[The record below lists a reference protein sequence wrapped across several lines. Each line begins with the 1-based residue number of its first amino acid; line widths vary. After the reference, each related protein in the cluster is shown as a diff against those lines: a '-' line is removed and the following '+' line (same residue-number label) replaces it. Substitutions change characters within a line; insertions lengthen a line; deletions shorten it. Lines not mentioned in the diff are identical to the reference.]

1 MKNLLLVILSVL
13 FLTSCGNTP
22 TVTKNEDQTL
32 SAVNDIIN
40 PINYNIVDGGETDT
54 FSLVKIDS
62 VVLIKNRPVVNYT
75 TDTSE
80 VKIIGHTNINLI
92 VFTVKQQLSG
102 YTKKSTMVIGYVQNK
117 KPFLI
122 GVNENEG
129 RINKIISEYKLN
141 DVEKIKLEK
150 QKILDYA
157 KYTNI

>member
-1 MKNLLLVILSVL
+1 
-13 FLTSCGNTP
+13 
-22 TVTKNEDQTL
+22 
-32 SAVNDIIN
+32 
-40 PINYNIVDGGETDT
+40 
-54 FSLVKIDS
+54 
-62 VVLIKNRPVVNYT
+62 
-75 TDTSE
+75 
-80 VKIIGHTNINLI
+80 
-92 VFTVKQQLSG
+92 
-102 YTKKSTMVIGYVQNK
+102 MVIGYVQNK